1 MVLHNIGLSTVD
13 DIKNVED
20 HLLLFMAS
28 REIAKGLSKVQMLKD
43 LKLAKQ
49 DMVSKWFIA
58 MCSKGK
64 HVFGFMATEK
74 AKYFCDGIK

>member
-1 MVLHNIGLSTVD
+1 MVSCNNVLSTVD

-28 REIAKGLSKVQMLKD
+28 RKIAKGPSKGQTSKD
-43 LKLAKQ
+43 LILAQQNNVCKC
-49 DMVSKWFIA
+49 FIA

-64 HVFGFMATEK
+64 PESGFMATEK
-74 AKYFCDGIK
+74 AKHFYDGIK